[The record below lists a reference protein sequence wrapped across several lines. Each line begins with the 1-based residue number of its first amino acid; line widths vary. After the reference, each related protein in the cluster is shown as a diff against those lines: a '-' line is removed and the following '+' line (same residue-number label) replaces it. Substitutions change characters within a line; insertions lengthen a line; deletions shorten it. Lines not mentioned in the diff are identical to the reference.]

1 MKISKKEVVH
11 VAHLARLELDRE
23 QLELFTAQLNTVLE
37 YMERLKEVDTSEVDP
52 TSHVIPVQNVFR
64 EDRVGQSLPRE
75 EALVNAPEKS
85 KNCFMVPKVI

>member
-23 QLELFTAQLNTVLE
+23 QVELFTGQLNTVLE

-52 TSHVIPVQNVFR
+52 TSQAIPVQNVFR
-64 EDRVGQSLPRE
+64 EDRVRQSLPRE
-75 EALVNAPEKS
+75 DALVNAPEKS
-85 KNCFMVPKVI
+85 KDCFKVPKVI